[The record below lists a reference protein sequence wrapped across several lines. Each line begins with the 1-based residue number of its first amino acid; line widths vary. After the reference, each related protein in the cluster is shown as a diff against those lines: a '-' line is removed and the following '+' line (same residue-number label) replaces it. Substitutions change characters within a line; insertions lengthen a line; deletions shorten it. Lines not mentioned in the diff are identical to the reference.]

1 MSMIMVS
8 YRRADQDAARLIADY
23 LITKYGESS
32 VFFDVD
38 SIPTGMN
45 FHDRISNA
53 ISACDVVVA
62 IIGPHWIGKL
72 EGELATRLANPADSV
87 RVEIEMAQKFRK
99 PIFPILMN
107 GITMPQRSDL
117 PEELRFLV
125 DYNAARIDSGQDFR
139 YHMSKL
145 TSAIDKISAPAAG
158 WLLAPLRRLWMA
170 GVGVAAAAGIA
181 ALMWSAGP
189 SLEKQLKNGSAK
201 IEVATKPIEAVTVA
215 VANVP
220 PPVPASVTARARTQG
235 GFLFPDS
242 DRRYLGNADLAG
254 LSKLELRLARNEI
267 FARHGRFFKDQTLA
281 NYFSQFSWY
290 QPSAVEVPI
299 SPLEDTNVNTLMAAE
314 QK

>member
-87 RVEIEMAQKFRK
+87 RVEIEMAQKYRK
-99 PIFPILMN
+99 PIFPVLMN
-107 GITMPQRSDL
+107 GITMPQVSDL
-117 PEELRFLV
+117 PEAIRFLA
-125 DYNAARIDSGQDFR
+125 DCNAARIDSGQDFR
-139 YHMSKL
+139 YHMGKL
-145 TSAIDKISAPAAG
+145 TSAIDKISGPPG
-158 WLLAPLRRLWMA
+158 GRLLAPLRRFWMA
-170 GVGVAAAAGIA
+170 GVGAAVAAGIA

-189 SLEKQLKNGSAK
+189 IVEWPLKKAA
-201 IEVATKPIEAVTVA
+201 ATADVTTVG
-215 VANVP
+215 NVP
-220 PPVPASVTARARTQG
+220 PAVPASVTARAKAQG

-242 DRRYLGNADLAG
+242 DRRYLGEPDFAG
-254 LSKLELRLARNEI
+254 MSKLELRLARNEI

-281 NYFSQFSWY
+281 NYFSQFPWY
-290 QPSAVEVPI
+290 QPSAVEVPV
-299 SPLEDTNVNTLMAAE
+299 SQLEETNVDTLMAAE
-314 QK
+314 RK

>member
-145 TSAIDKISAPAAG
+145 TAAIDKISAPATG
-158 WLLAPLRRLWMA
+158 WLLAPLRRFWMA
-170 GVGVAAAAGIA
+170 GVGSRCCRGHCRLDVVGR
-181 ALMWSAGP
+181 P
-189 SLEKQLKNGSAK
+189 
-201 IEVATKPIEAVTVA
+201 
-215 VANVP
+215 
-220 PPVPASVTARARTQG
+220 
-235 GFLFPDS
+235 
-242 DRRYLGNADLAG
+242 DRR
-254 LSKLELRLARNEI
+254 
-267 FARHGRFFKDQTLA
+267 
-281 NYFSQFSWY
+281 
-290 QPSAVEVPI
+290 
-299 SPLEDTNVNTLMAAE
+299 MAAE
-314 QK
+314 KGRRNSRRDDGWKRAPGRSCIGDRARQGARRFSFS

>member
-62 IIGPHWIGKL
+62 IIGPHWMGKL

-87 RVEIEMAQKFRK
+87 RVEIEMAQKYRK
-99 PIFPILMN
+99 PIFPVLMN
-107 GITMPQRSDL
+107 GITMPQVSDL
-117 PEELRFLV
+117 PETIRFLA
-125 DYNAARIDSGQDFR
+125 DCNAARIDSGQDFR

-145 TSAIDKISAPAAG
+145 TSAIDKISAPAGG
-158 WLLAPLRRLWMA
+158 WLPAPLRRFWMA

-189 SLEKQLKNGSAK
+189 IVEWPLKKAA
-201 IEVATKPIEAVTVA
+201 ATADVTTVGNA
-215 VANVP
+215 P
-220 PPVPASVTARARTQG
+220 PAVPASVTARAKAQG

-242 DRRYLGNADLAG
+242 DHRYLGEADLAG
-254 LSKLELRLARNEI
+254 MSKLELRLARNEI

-281 NYFSQFSWY
+281 NYFSQFPWY
-290 QPSAVEVPI
+290 QPSAVEVPV
-299 SPLEDTNVNTLMAAE
+299 SQLEETNVDTLMAAE
-314 QK
+314 RK